1 MNKNE
6 EFKNYELCWAKIKGF
21 PWWPALIREIK
32 FLNNEKYYNIGYI
45 CESKG
50 SDLAGSNIKK
60 WKENYEQ
67 FKQGWT
73 LPKDKKSLKQNDFD
87 CSLAMAD
94 KLSEG
99 KITPEE
105 HDKFIMKYK
114 TKKER
119 HSLYNIH
126 EFIKELEADKNNK
139 EKKEIKRDDENKDNK
154 KNSEKK
160 KYIGR
165 KRKEKEKVIEI
176 SDDENKSENVKEAK
190 EAKEGKEIKDV
201 EIEMSKKD
209 LNKTDNLVKNIKNN
223 LDEIIIK
230 TEKYQKFFE
239 KECKDKNISFLD
251 DKNIK
256 TKIELVKYIQIIN
269 DVFDTPIQLEK
280 TLDINNDKNTNSNSE
295 EKEKLEKEKEIVK
308 DTL

>member
-1 MNKNE
+1 MSKNE
-6 EFKNYELCWAKIKGF
+6 DFKKYELCWAKIKGF

-60 WKENYEQ
+60 WKENYDL

-126 EFIKELEADKNNK
+126 EFIKELEAEKNNK
-139 EKKEIKRDDENKDNK
+139 EKKEIKNSDENKENK

-160 KYIGR
+160 KFIGR
-165 KRKEKEKVIEI
+165 KRKEKVIEI

-190 EAKEGKEIKDV
+190 ESKESKELKDV

-209 LNKTDNLVKNIKNN
+209 LNKTDNLVKNITNN

-239 KECKDKNISFLD
+239 KECKDKNISYLD

-256 TKIELVKYIQIIN
+256 TKIELVKYIQIMN
-269 DVFDTPIQLEK
+269 DVFDTPIKLEK
-280 TLDINNDKNTNSNSE
+280 TLDINNDNNTNNNSE

>member
-1 MNKNE
+1 MNKKE
-6 EFKNYELCWAKIKGF
+6 EFKIKELCWAKIKGF

-32 FLNNEKYYNIGYI
+32 NSNNEKYYNIGYI

-50 SDLAGSNIKK
+50 SDLDGSKLKK
-60 WKENYEQ
+60 WKENYES

-73 LPKDKKSLKQNDFD
+73 LPKDKKSLKQNDFE

-94 KLSEG
+94 KLFAKQIS
-99 KITPEE
+99 PEE
-105 HDKFIMKYK
+105 HDKFILKYK

-126 EFIKELEADKNNK
+126 EFLTEIEK
-139 EKKEIKRDDENKDNK
+139 EKEEIMKEKQEKEELMKEKEEKEKMKNDENKENK
-154 KNSEKK
+154 NNSEKK
-160 KYIGR
+160 KFVGR
-165 KRKEKEKVIEI
+165 KRKEKVIEI
-176 SDDENKSENVKEAK
+176 IDDENKSENIKETK
-190 EAKEGKEIKDV
+190 GSKNEDF
-201 EIEMSKKD
+201 EMSKKD
-209 LNKTDNLVKNIKNN
+209 LNKTDTLVKNITSN

-256 TKIELVKYIQIIN
+256 TKIELVKYIQIVN
-269 DVFDTPIQLEK
+269 DVFDTPIK
-280 TLDINNDKNTNSNSE
+280 M
-295 EKEKLEKEKEIVK
+295 EKELDNNLMMKEKEKEKVNEIV
-308 DTL
+308 

>member
-1 MNKNE
+1 MNKKE
-6 EFKNYELCWAKIKGF
+6 EFKIKELCWAKIKGF

-32 FLNNEKYYNIGYI
+32 YSNNEKYYNIGYI

-50 SDLAGSNIKK
+50 SDLDGSKIKK
-60 WKENYEQ
+60 WKENYES

-73 LPKDKKSLKQNDFD
+73 LPKDKKSLKQNDFE

-94 KLSEG
+94 KLYA
-99 KITPEE
+99 KQITPEE
-105 HDKFIMKYK
+105 HDKFILKYK

-126 EFIKELEADKNNK
+126 EFLTETEKEKEEIMK
-139 EKKEIKRDDENKDNK
+139 EKKEKIIDDENKENK
-154 KNSEKK
+154 GNKNNSEKK
-160 KYIGR
+160 KFVGR
-165 KRKEKEKVIEI
+165 KRKEKVIEI
-176 SDDENKSENVKEAK
+176 IDDENKSENVKET
-190 EAKEGKEIKDV
+190 KEIKNEDF
-201 EIEMSKKD
+201 EMSKKD
-209 LNKTDNLVKNIKNN
+209 LNKTDDLVKNITNN

-256 TKIELVKYIQIIN
+256 TKIELVKYIQIVN
-269 DVFDTPIQLEK
+269 DVFDAPIKMEK
-280 TLDINNDKNTNSNSE
+280 ELDNNLIVK
-295 EKEKLEKEKEIVK
+295 EKEKVKEMV
-308 DTL
+308 